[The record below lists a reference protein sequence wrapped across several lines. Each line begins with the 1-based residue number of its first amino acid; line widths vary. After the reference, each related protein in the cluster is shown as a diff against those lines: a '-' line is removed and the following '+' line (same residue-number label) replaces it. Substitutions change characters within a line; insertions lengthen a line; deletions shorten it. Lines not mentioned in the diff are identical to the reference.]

1 MANRVAYCA
10 IISVASTMRTGPVPL
25 QIDQRTDDGAV
36 ILSVTGR
43 LMLGPE
49 GAHFEDVV
57 RQLVKAGTRMIVID
71 FAGVTHI
78 DSTGIGRCIAAL
90 NAVMQA
96 GGKLHMVA
104 HPGPVRDAFR
114 VTQLDRVF
122 RFFEDVPAAQ
132 RALAA

>member
-1 MANRVAYCA
+1 
-10 IISVASTMRTGPVPL
+10 MRTSPVPL
-25 QIDQRTDDGAV
+25 QIDQRTEDGAA
-36 ILSVTGR
+36 ILSLTGR

-57 RQLVKAGTRMIVID
+57 RQLVIGGTRKIIVD

-78 DSTGIGRCIAAL
+78 DSTGIGRCIAAF
-90 NAVMQA
+90 NAVMQV

-104 HPGPVRDAFR
+104 HPGPVREAFR

-122 RFFEDVPAAQ
+122 RFFEDVGSAQ
-132 RALAA
+132 RAFSA